1 MCRSPSLANST
12 YLGPISVRR
21 CRAADALVDRP
32 SLPILPD
39 RADRTSH
46 GGSGAGQADKKHV
59 LLPDLPNNVCGE
71 FGVDAS
77 LQAGMQ
83 KGFGARR
90 PAAIELAEDQAL
102 HRSRLPDDT
111 RAIDRSRNVADPA
124 HDLGRVISVS

>member
-1 MCRSPSLANST
+1 MGVANRDDLSHDVEQERS
-12 YLGPISVRR
+12 R
-21 CRAADALVDRP
+21 
-32 SLPILPD
+32 LPILSD

-46 GGSGAGQADKKHV
+46 GGSGAGQADKKYI
-59 LLPDLPNNVCGE
+59 LLPDLPKNVCGE

-90 PAAIELAEDQAL
+90 PAAIELAEDQAF
-102 HRSRLPDDT
+102 HRSCLPDDA